1 MNFPQIRLQSTKA
14 EIAIRTTPAVQTI
27 EQPPADLSIEQPP
40 ANMQIER
47 IPSKLTIDQTKA
59 RADVDL
65 KSIFQRT
72 AESARQGRQDL
83 LSGIARRVQEGEA
96 LMKIETGGN
105 PLAELAKQ
113 HKLLPEHEFGI
124 GWVPSAGSV
133 RINYDPGKVDINWKV
148 NKPVIESKQNKPTI
162 QYTPGIVTVNLK
174 QYPSLK
180 IDFVN
185 LKFVGINYEQTI

>member
-1 MNFPQIRLQSTKA
+1 MNFPQIRLQSTRA

-40 ANMQIER
+40 ADMQIER
-47 IPSKLTIDQTKA
+47 TPPKLTIDQTKA

-65 KSIFQRT
+65 KSIPQRT
-72 AESARQGRQDL
+72 VEAAQQGRQDA
-83 LSGIARRVQEGEA
+83 LSGVARRVQEGDA
-96 LMKIETGGN
+96 MMRIENGGN

-124 GWVPSAGSV
+124 GWVPAAGSV
-133 RINYDPGKVDINWKV
+133 KINYDPGKTDINWKV
-148 NKPVIESKQNKPTI
+148 NKPVIDSKLNKPVI
-162 QYTPGIVTVNLK
+162 QYRPGTVSVNLA

-180 IDFVN
+180 IDFTN
-185 LKFVGINYEQTI
+185 LKFVGIKYEQTI